1 MVAGIV
7 GSLIRSLIAASADR
21 RMENGKP
28 IRRAYYGVFTK
39 IVAALPFGLFA
50 IFAIGGLASM
60 VQGYWSA
67 WQILAIG
74 LGGCLVLGWLMA
86 REFINR
92 SVEWSDTG
100 ARFRWLNGEAD
111 LAWSEIEKIEIRQAQ
126 RNHARI
132 RFRDGRRFGVSV
144 FLTGGNALLHEL
156 QRRGVPV
163 VKWGTSEPLPAQRS
177 FKG

>member
-1 MVAGIV
+1 MVGGIV
-7 GSLIRSLIAASADR
+7 GSLITSLMAASADR
-21 RMENGKP
+21 RMEGGKP
-28 IRRAYYGVFTK
+28 IRRAYYGWFIK
-39 IVAALPFGLFA
+39 IVAALPLALFV
-50 IFAIGGLASM
+50 IFAIGGLSNLM
-60 VQGYWSA
+60 QGYSSA

-74 LGGCLVLGWLMA
+74 LGGGLLFGWLIA

-100 ARFRWLNGEAD
+100 ANFRWLNGEAD
-111 LAWSEIEKIEIRQAQ
+111 LAWSDIEKIEIRPGQ

-132 RFRDGRRFGVSV
+132 RFRDGRHFGVSV

-163 VKWGTSEPLPAQRS
+163 VKWGTSEPLPAQR
-177 FKG
+177 